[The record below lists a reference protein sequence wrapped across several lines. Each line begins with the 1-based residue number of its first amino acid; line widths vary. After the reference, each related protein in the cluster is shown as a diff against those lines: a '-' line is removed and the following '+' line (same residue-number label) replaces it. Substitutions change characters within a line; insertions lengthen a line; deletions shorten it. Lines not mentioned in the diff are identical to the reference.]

1 MAVRLSTLAEVKT
14 LSISSILY
22 GGLRADKITGENITS
37 KSVKDALDNLKS
49 KLAQGPQALQS
60 NRGGIFTT
68 VGLARQLRID
78 EDWGTQNIYGI
89 GAPTKPR
96 IVPNNYSVNVTAE
109 RIQLDTRELA
119 HYITTP
125 DYWYADVVQ
134 QQIGI
139 NDMLLYTYLFVKSKE
154 ATAANRFDIYAVMP
168 RSSSEAVTS
177 GDVMIANNVNLIGFK
192 YSYEEFLFDTT
203 NMINESITNTV
214 VLHSRS
220 TALA

>member
-1 MAVRLSTLAEVKT
+1 MAVRLSTLAEVKV

-22 GGLRADKITGENITS
+22 GNLRADQITGSNVTKNAVS
-37 KSVKDALDNLKS
+37 DALT
-49 KLAQGPQALQS
+49 KLQNKLSQGPQALQS
-60 NRGGIFTT
+60 NKNGVFTT

-125 DYWYADVVQ
+125 DYWYADTVQ

-139 NDMLLYTYLFVKSKE
+139 NDLLLYTYLFVKSKE
-154 ATAANRFDIYAVMP
+154 STENNRFDIYAVMP

-203 NMINESITNTV
+203 NMINENLTNNIA
-214 VLHSRS
+214 LQSRS